1 MADEIDV
8 SQAESDFL
16 LSLRL
21 SKRAQYQGES
31 AEHCVDCGDP
41 IPVARRSALPGVR
54 YCVFCA
60 EHFEKT
66 GIRIQTV

>member
-1 MADEIDV
+1 MADNVDI

-21 SKRAQYQGES
+21 SARARFQGES
-31 AEHCVDCGDP
+31 ANYCCECGEE
-41 IPVARRSALPGVR
+41 IPAERREALSGVR
-54 YCVFCA
+54 HCVFCA

-66 GIRIQTV
+66 GIRI